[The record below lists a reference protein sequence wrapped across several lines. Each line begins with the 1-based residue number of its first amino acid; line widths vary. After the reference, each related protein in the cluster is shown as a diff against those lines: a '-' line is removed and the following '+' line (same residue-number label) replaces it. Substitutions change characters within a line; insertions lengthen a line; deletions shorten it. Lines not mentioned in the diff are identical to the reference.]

1 MVEEKE
7 SSAFWS
13 HVNLWFPYKDIAKGA
28 VILWDLTVEKWN
40 GAFKKDDINS
50 NMGPD

>member
-1 MVEEKE
+1 MVEEKA
-7 SSAFWS
+7 SVFWS
-13 HVNLWFPYKDIAKGA
+13 KVNLWTGYKDIAKGA

-40 GAFKKDDINS
+40 DTFKKDDINS